1 MKALGDLKAGLS
13 DKANDLKVE
22 KDKVKDLEDSVASML
37 EQDKGRKIGQADS
50 ALKDLDDILDD
61 LNGHRDEAQKKLDY
75 YKRCLEEAL
84 ANKEEMGEEKFM
96 AALEE
101 HQKAIREIEGE
112 LGDLDKRIKG
122 LVEKRDGIKK
132 RLKRIGENSD
142 KASSQEID
150 DLLDDLKKQQ
160 SLSEQAGDEIDK
172 LGKHISKKTDELKE
186 LMDKAHNKKGIA
198 DEVDGLL
205 SEANDGL
212 KSMKETLD
220 AVPSLIGKMLY
231 TLDEMKKGSEPDDSA
246 DYWEERDQ
254 INK

>member
-1 MKALGDLKAGLS
+1 M
-13 DKANDLKVE
+13 
-22 KDKVKDLEDSVASML
+22 
-37 EQDKGRKIGQADS
+37 
-50 ALKDLDDILDD
+50 
-61 LNGHRDEAQKKLDY
+61 
-75 YKRCLEEAL
+75 

-220 AVPSLIGKMLY
+220 TVPSLIGKMLY

-254 INK
+254 INKQTEQL

>member
-1 MKALGDLKAGLS
+1 M
-13 DKANDLKVE
+13 
-22 KDKVKDLEDSVASML
+22 
-37 EQDKGRKIGQADS
+37 
-50 ALKDLDDILDD
+50 
-61 LNGHRDEAQKKLDY
+61 
-75 YKRCLEEAL
+75 

-220 AVPSLIGKMLY
+220 TVPSLIGKMLY

-254 INK
+254 INKQTEQLQDLKAKFNQLDQDRQASHTAIEGIKKDMEKAADDVPALESALSKLRQA